1 LGVGF
6 ALLVAIGVA
15 TVWLAEQSAADAK
28 RVVATINVQGK
39 LSDLLLNVRRAESG
53 QRGYLLTGRE
63 AYLSDYRDAAPTVET
78 NLTELRA
85 MMGEHSEGIPVLD
98 QVAGLARAKMAE
110 LAKTVDLHD
119 SGQIEAALA
128 TVQSDEGLKSM
139 NALRVLVER
148 LLRGEERVL
157 LARSDAS
164 RSNDARLLTVT
175 LAGLALI
182 VLIGALS
189 IFLVQRTFRQREA
202 ARNELAA
209 TNANLERIVAHR
221 TADLTEANEEI
232 QRFAYIVSHD
242 LRSPLVNIMGFTTE
256 LEALRN
262 DIFEEIAKLRE
273 QAGVA
278 AAHADPREPTG
289 APADPLGAD
298 FDEAIAFIKAS
309 ITKMDRLIN
318 AVLKLSR
325 EGRRDF
331 KPDDIDMNALLAS
344 IGQTVAHRASE
355 QGATITVANLPPV
368 VSDALALEQV
378 FSNLVDNALK
388 YGRQGEP
395 GRIEIRGRATPTQV
409 TYEVR
414 DNGRGI
420 DPHDHQRVFE
430 LFRRSGPQDRPGEG
444 IGLAHVRALVRRLGG
459 TMSLTSELGKG
470 SVFTVTLPRR
480 WIGETRSVA

>member
-53 QRGYLLTGRE
+53 QRGYLLTGRQ

-85 MMGEHSEGIPVLD
+85 MMGDHSEGIPVLD

-298 FDEAIAFIKAS
+298 FDEAIAFIKTS